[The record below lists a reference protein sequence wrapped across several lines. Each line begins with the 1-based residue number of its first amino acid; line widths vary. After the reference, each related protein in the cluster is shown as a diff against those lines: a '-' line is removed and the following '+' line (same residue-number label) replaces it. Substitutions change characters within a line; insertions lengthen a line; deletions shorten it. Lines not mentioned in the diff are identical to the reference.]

1 MQLNEFPVVKHEKSL
16 PDEELIKVLFINPNS
31 TQAMTDGCLKMM
43 HGHVAPDTVVYGY
56 TAPAGAAPNVI
67 EGHLDGIQSTI
78 AVLQDAYDLIEQV
91 DCVLVG
97 CFSDHP
103 LIKSIR
109 EEFDNVVCMGIVE
122 AAVYSSRI
130 IGSKFG
136 VLASIYKS
144 QLRDQETI
152 TGLGMADY
160 CVGLLSSGIKTVSD
174 LVKVEE
180 TELHARM
187 SETAVTLVKD
197 YHADTIVLGCAG
209 MSDLK
214 DAVEHALIE
223 QGFHVPIIDGVI
235 CGINMISSVYRSGL
249 QTTSKQGAYSSAR
262 DARRLRGDKVDI
274 KRV

>member
-1 MQLNEFPVVKHEKSL
+1 MSLTDLPCVKHVKSL
-16 PDEELIKVLFINPNS
+16 PDDELIKVLFVNPNS
-31 TQAMTDGCLKMM
+31 TQAMTNACLKMLA
-43 HGHVAPDTVVYGY
+43 GHVAPDTVVYGY
-56 TAPAGAAPNVI
+56 TAPVGRAPNVI

-78 AVLQDAYDLIEQV
+78 AVMEDAYELITQV

-103 LIKSIR
+103 LIKSVR
-109 EEFDNVVCMGIVE
+109 EEFDDVVCMGIVE

-144 QLRDQETI
+144 QLRDEETI
-152 TGLGMADY
+152 AGLGMSTF

-180 TELHARM
+180 AELHKAM
-187 SETAVTLVKD
+187 SKTALTLVEE

-214 DAVEHALIE
+214 DAVQNALQEKGYEI
-223 QGFHVPIIDGVI
+223 PIIDGVV
-235 CGINMISSVYRSGL
+235 CGINMISAVYRSGL
-249 QTTSKQGAYSSAR
+249 HTTSKQGAYSSAKE
-262 DARRLRGDKVDI
+262 ARELRGDVVGI
-274 KRV
+274 KR

>member
-1 MQLNEFPVVKHEKSL
+1 MSLYDLPAVKHEKSL
-16 PDEELIKVLFINPNS
+16 PDDELIKVLFVNPNS
-31 TQAMTDGCLKMM
+31 TQAMTDGCLKMIA
-43 HGHVAPDTVVYGY
+43 GHVAPDTVVYGY
-56 TAPAGAAPNVI
+56 TAPMGKAPSVI
-67 EGHLDGIQSTI
+67 EGHLDGIQSAI
-78 AVLQDAYDLIEQV
+78 AVMEDAYEIIKQV

-103 LIKSIR
+103 LIKAVR
-109 EEFDNVVCMGIVE
+109 EEFDDVLCMGIVE

-144 QLRDQETI
+144 QLRDEETI
-152 TGLGMADY
+152 AGLGMSEF

-180 TELHARM
+180 SELHRMM
-187 SETAVTLVKD
+187 SETALTLVEK

-214 DAVEHALIE
+214 AAVSASLQKH
-223 QGFHVPIIDGVI
+223 GHDVPIVDGTV
-235 CGINMISSVYRSGL
+235 CGINIISAVYRSGL
-249 QTTSKQGAYSSAR
+249 HSTSKSGAYSSAR
-262 DARRLRGDKVDI
+262 EARKLRGDVVGI
-274 KRV
+274 KR